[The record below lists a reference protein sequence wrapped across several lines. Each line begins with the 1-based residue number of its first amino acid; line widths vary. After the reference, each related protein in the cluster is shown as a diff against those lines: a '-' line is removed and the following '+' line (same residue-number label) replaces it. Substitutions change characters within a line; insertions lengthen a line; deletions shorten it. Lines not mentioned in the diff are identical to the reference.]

1 MVNIHVSGK
10 VLGLAIV
17 AATVV
22 GLCAEPARAQSSST
36 DSTRVTL
43 NEADYRAVQDAT
55 GQKHH
60 AWPANTETAK
70 NGRRSELSNAH
81 QGTASAAAPMES
93 ATRYPGDLS
102 YQGGPVVEYAESHPI
117 YLFLKTGCTSAACW
131 GTPAT
136 FLANLGAS
144 TFIHVTDQYTHNSA
158 DNRYTLGGSYHS
170 TITLTSM
177 SAPLTDQ
184 DMQAYAHAAAAAK
197 GQDGYGHIYHIFLPP
212 GQDVCFTATDGTC
225 YSPDVPSTFYFCAYH
240 GSVDFKDVG
249 HVLYTVEP
257 YQNVSGCQVEPGTPN
272 GLLADSTASV
282 LSHETFETI
291 TDPDGNAWWNTA
303 SLSLGGSEI
312 GDECEFVTATSF
324 DVPTFY
330 INDKKYGVQREYNN
344 ARHACT
350 EAP

>member
-1 MVNIHVSGK
+1 MVNVHFSAK
-10 VLGLAIV
+10 VLRLAIV
-17 AATVV
+17 AAAVAV
-22 GLCAEPARAQSSST
+22 PAQAQNASA
-36 DSTRVTL
+36 DSTQITL
-43 NEADYRAVQDAT
+43 NDTDYRAVQDAT

-60 AWPANTETAK
+60 ARAANSETGR
-70 NGRRSELSNAH
+70 NIRRSELSNAH
-81 QGTASAAAPMES
+81 KGVARAASPVES
-93 ATRYPGDLS
+93 AYRYPGDLS

-117 YLFLKTGCTSAACW
+117 YLYLKTGCTSAACW

-136 FLANLGAS
+136 FLTNLGAS

-158 DNRYTLGGSYHS
+158 DNRYTFGASYHS
-170 TITLTSM
+170 TIATPSK
-177 SAPLTDQ
+177 SAPLTDK
-184 DMQAYAHAAAAAK
+184 DMQAYAHSAAAAK
-197 GQDGYGHIYHIFLPP
+197 GQGGYGHIYHIFLPP
-212 GQDVCFTATDGTC
+212 GQDVCQTSGNC

-272 GLLADSTASV
+272 GLLVDSTASV

-291 TDPDGNAWWNTA
+291 TDPDGDAWWNTA
-303 SLSLGGSEI
+303 SLAMEGDEI
-312 GDECEFVTATSF
+312 ADECEFVTAAAF
-324 DVPTFY
+324 DVPTFTL
-330 INDKKYGVQREYNN
+330 NGKRYGVQREYNN